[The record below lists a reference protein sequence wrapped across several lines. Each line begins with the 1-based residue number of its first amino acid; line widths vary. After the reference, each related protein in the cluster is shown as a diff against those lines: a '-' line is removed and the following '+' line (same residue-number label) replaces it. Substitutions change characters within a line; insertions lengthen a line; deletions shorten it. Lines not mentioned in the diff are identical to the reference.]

1 MMTDPS
7 LAYPLRLGT
16 RSSKLALRQAD
27 LICAALIATV
37 PELAAPGRLTIV
49 PMASSGDWQP
59 EQQETTIAAL
69 GGNKGLFAKE
79 LETAL
84 LENRIDF
91 AVHSAKDLETTL
103 PDGLCLAAFPPRDDP
118 RDVFIAPTARQ
129 PSDLPAGAR
138 VGTSSLRRAAQILHQ
153 RPDVTIVPFRGN
165 VDTRLRKLADG
176 QVDATLLAYAGLTR
190 LAITAANHAVL
201 PIDIMLPAVAQ
212 GVLALEMRRA
222 DTTLYNLLRRI
233 NDPATETCVTIERA
247 FLHALDGS
255 CRTPVA
261 ALATLLPNGQV
272 DFRALAATPDGVT
285 LEQRHEIWESD
296 SAGAHAGALGRVL
309 REFLPADL
317 LRA

>member
-1 MMTDPS
+1 MIADS
-7 LAYPLRLGT
+7 IAYPLRLGT
-16 RSSKLALRQAD
+16 RNSKLALRQAD
-27 LICAALIATV
+27 MICAALIAAV
-37 PELAAPGRLTIV
+37 PELDAPDKLIIV
-49 PMASSGDWQP
+49 PMASAGDWKP
-59 EQQETTIAAL
+59 EQQETSIAAL

-118 RDVFIAPTARQ
+118 RDVFIARTARH
-129 PSDLPAGAR
+129 PTDLPTGAR

-153 RPDVTIVPFRGN
+153 RPDLTIVPFRGN
-165 VDTRLRKLADG
+165 VDTRLRKLAEG

-190 LAITAANHAVL
+190 LKITATNHTVL
-201 PIDIMLPAVAQ
+201 PIDLMLPAVAQ
-212 GVLALEMRRA
+212 GVLALEMRRTDKA
-222 DTTLYNLLRRI
+222 LYNLLRRI
-233 NDPATETCVTIERA
+233 NDPTTETCVTIERA

-285 LEQRHEIWESD
+285 LEQRHAIWDND

-309 REFLPADL
+309 RGFLPADL